1 MSGNF
6 LGNIKNIYLENYGCA
21 TNTHDL
27 EIMLG
32 YLLRSGYSIEE
43 NLENADAIIVNTC
56 GVKKPTEDKVLNR
69 LRILRN
75 LEKPII
81 VAGCL
86 PKINFSKIKSI
97 LPDYSAVLDSHSVNH
112 IVEAM
117 DSVNKGIRG
126 VGYFSDSPLVKLG
139 LPENRINELVKIVS
153 IAEGCLGECSYC
165 CTKLARGKLFS
176 FPIERIVDEIKLAV
190 SRGAREIWITGQD
203 TGAYGR
209 DVETKLTVLLERI
222 KQIEGDFKVRIGM
235 MNPNYAKDMLKDLIS
250 IYLDQK
256 IYDFLHIPIQSGSDD
271 VLKSM
276 NRPYHVDDVK
286 NVIKEFRHS
295 ILDMTISTDIIV
307 GFPSENEE
315 EFSKSI
321 EFIKEVEPDVV
332 NISKFA
338 PRPGTFAA
346 KLTQNPSKTI
356 KKRSKELSVIC
367 SDIGLKKNSRFMN
380 SEQIIFFT
388 KRIRKNVYVGRTQ
401 NYKKVFVDY
410 GDNLLGKSAI
420 AKITNA
426 SPRYLE
432 AGIISEL

>member
-1 MSGNF
+1 
-6 LGNIKNIYLENYGCA
+6 
-21 TNTHDL
+21 
-27 EIMLG
+27 
-32 YLLRSGYSIEE
+32 
-43 NLENADAIIVNTC
+43 
-56 GVKKPTEDKVLNR
+56 
-69 LRILRN
+69 
-75 LEKPII
+75 
-81 VAGCL
+81 
-86 PKINFSKIKSI
+86 
-97 LPDYSAVLDSHSVNH
+97 
-112 IVEAM
+112 
-117 DSVNKGIRG
+117 
-126 VGYFSDSPLVKLG
+126 
-139 LPENRINELVKIVS
+139 
-153 IAEGCLGECSYC
+153 
-165 CTKLARGKLFS
+165 
-176 FPIERIVDEIKLAV
+176 
-190 SRGAREIWITGQD
+190 
-203 TGAYGR
+203 
-209 DVETKLTVLLERI
+209 
-222 KQIEGDFKVRIGM
+222 
-235 MNPNYAKDMLKDLIS
+235 
-250 IYLDQK
+250 
-256 IYDFLHIPIQSGSDD
+256 
-271 VLKSM
+271 M